1 MLITENM
8 NKDHKYTT
16 DPAQPKFHKYK
27 IETPAVTV
35 SVCLAFLILHSALTI
50 TQKYYGFNFVEDHEC
65 KSFEREVR
73 LALLKGRSDPCFLTL
88 LIGSRS

>member
-1 MLITENM
+1 M

-27 IETPAVTV
+27 IEMPNITV
-35 SVCLAFLILHSALTI
+35 RTKIITSIKLTLR
-50 TQKYYGFNFVEDHEC
+50 QKYYGFNFVEDHEG

-73 LALLKGRSDPCFLTL
+73 LALLKGMSDPKVRDTC
-88 LIGSRS
+88 